1 MRVPAPCYFMVV
13 DILGFSEII
22 KNLDGDEQNQR
33 VVSWLDLVETTRHQ
47 VGVKDTQLI
56 SDTLFV
62 REEDSIEGLAQLL
75 RFAQLLLERGLE
87 RNFPLRGA
95 IVHGDAAWGRLTYG
109 KAVIE
114 AHQMERSLDWIG
126 VACERNLP
134 LEGLPPYSSRN
145 DTNADTAFTSSK
157 DTRSGRR
164 CGQSCQRRAGVNTG
178 FDGTASTFAVPKF
191 IIA

>member
-1 MRVPAPCYFMVV
+1 MVV

-75 RFAQLLLERGLE
+75 RFAQYCS
-87 RNFPLRGA
+87 N
-95 IVHGDAAWGRLTYG
+95 
-109 KAVIE
+109 AV
-114 AHQMERSLDWIG
+114 
-126 VACERNLP
+126 
-134 LEGLPPYSSRN
+134 
-145 DTNADTAFTSSK
+145 SK
-157 DTRSGRR
+157 
-164 CGQSCQRRAGVNTG
+164 
-178 FDGTASTFAVPKF
+178 GTFR
-191 IIA
+191 